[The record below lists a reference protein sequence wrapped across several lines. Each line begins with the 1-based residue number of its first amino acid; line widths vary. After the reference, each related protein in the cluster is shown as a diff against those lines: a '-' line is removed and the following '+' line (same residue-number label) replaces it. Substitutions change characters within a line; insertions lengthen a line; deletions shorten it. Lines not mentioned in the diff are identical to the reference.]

1 MHIMKSLS
9 ERQYFSNSSYRRWI
23 VLGLSRMRCERNWP
37 ALKPTIAALIA
48 TASSTFGAWALR

>member
-1 MHIMKSLS
+1 
-9 ERQYFSNSSYRRWI
+9 
-23 VLGLSRMRCERNWP
+23 LGLSRMRCERSWP